1 MKAKY
6 NDSLDQVTNRP
17 YLSLAFWLLLVIV
30 WGWGLLNQSVAA
42 GVFRWT
48 LFLIPD
54 SAIAAWGDGPITLDG
69 MIDRLAVCCIAGAV
83 LGLSGLSGWFLIR
96 DGMVRTQLRFPETM
110 ALAITLGLAIHATVV
125 VTIGCFGLLRQ
136 TAAVFFVATA
146 TLGIGYL
153 LGRLIRKWKG
163 FCLDDGQDLEGESSK
178 PDATRAGQPDT
189 SATGLERWVA
199 TVAGSYFA
207 ILIIAKA
214 ILPPAEYDVRE
225 YHLQA
230 PKEWWLTGAIEFMPH
245 NIYANMPMAAES
257 HALTSMMIWDVVG
270 GDAETNAWWW
280 GALSGKV
287 IIASFAILLSMLVG
301 GCVRMFVQSQGL
313 PVRLSLMASRWSRV
327 MVLAFPAVIEG
338 AALGLIEVAVA
349 CYFAAGL
356 MVMALRLGVSNAV
369 FESRSLQEITLLVA
383 LAAGGAIGCKYPAV
397 LLILPP
403 LVGVWIWALSWS
415 KQQEGG
421 HLRNI
426 FRWDLITIWIS
437 MIGLGGGIWYLK
449 NAILTGNPVYPLAG
463 NVFGGETLTADKIAQ
478 WNAGHTVPAYSLAT
492 LGDSMLDLLWRWRL
506 QGWCLVPF
514 MLLGLFAKERRGT
527 VLLLLMALYAF
538 LAWWLA
544 THRVDRFLIPALP
557 IAFTLAGVG
566 IAIAIQRFGGRV
578 GLGVLGLCLLMNAVY
593 ASGPVLGDGRI
604 LVALDYLR
612 KDNLS
617 ESSVTRLPEHIRW
630 ANQNLRPQDT
640 ILVVGDAAVFDFEVP
655 ISYSTTFDQS
665 KLIDLTTEPDATWP
679 ERFSGSGF
687 RYVLV
692 HWGEVERLRST
703 YGFDERISRAL
714 FDKLVTNGI
723 VTRVETGDESGR
735 YELYR
740 VIE

>member
-1 MKAKY
+1 MKVKY
-6 NDSLDQVTNRP
+6 NDSLEPVTKRP
-17 YLSLAFWLLLVIV
+17 YLSLVIWLLLVMV

-54 SAIAAWGDGPITLDG
+54 AAIAAWGDGPVTLDG

-96 DGMVRTQLRFPETM
+96 DGMERARLRFPETI
-110 ALAITLGLAIHATVV
+110 ALATTLGLAIHATVV

-136 TAAVFFVATA
+136 TAAVFFVAIA
-146 TLGIGYL
+146 TLGIGFL

-163 FCLDDGQDLEGESSK
+163 GYLNDALDLEDESINSEV
-178 PDATRAGQPDT
+178 TSAGQPN
-189 SATGLERWVA
+189 AIGAGLERWMA
-199 TVAGSYFA
+199 ILAGSYFA
-207 ILIIAKA
+207 ILIVAKA

-230 PKEWWLTGAIEFMPH
+230 PKEWWLTGVIEFMPH

-257 HALTSMMIWDVVG
+257 HALTSMMIWDAVG
-270 GDAETNAWWW
+270 GDAKADAWWW

-287 IIASFAILLSMLVG
+287 IIASFALLLSMLVG
-301 GCVRMFVQSQGL
+301 GCVRLFVQSQGL
-313 PVRLSLMASRWSRV
+313 PVRLALVASRWSRV
-327 MVLAFPAVIEG
+327 MVLASPAVIEG

-356 MVMALRLGVSNAV
+356 MLMSLRLGVSNAV
-369 FESRSLQEITLLVA
+369 FESRSLREITLLVA

-397 LLILPP
+397 LLILPL
-403 LVGVWIWALSWS
+403 LVGVWVWTQSCSQQKKQRLLS
-415 KQQEGG
+415 
-421 HLRNI
+421 NI
-426 FRWDLITIWIS
+426 FRWDLIAIWIS

-449 NAILTGNPVYPLAG
+449 NAILAGNPVYPLAG
-463 NVFGGETLTADKIAQ
+463 NVLGGETLTAAKIAQ
-478 WNAGHTVPAYSLAT
+478 WNAGHAVPAYSLVT
-492 LGDSMLDLLWRWRL
+492 LGNSLLDLLWRWRL

-514 MLLGLFAKERRGT
+514 MLLGLSAKERRGT
-527 VLLLLMALYAF
+527 LLLVLMASFAF

-557 IAFTLAGVG
+557 IAFILAGVG

-612 KDNLS
+612 EDDLS

-630 ANQNLRPQDT
+630 VNQNLSPQDT

-665 KLIDLTTEPDATWP
+665 KLIELTTEPDATWP

-703 YGFDERISRAL
+703 YGFDERISREL
-714 FDKLVTNGI
+714 FAKVVTNGI
-723 VTRVETGDESGR
+723 ITRVETGDESGR

-740 VIE
+740 VVE